1 MTLSDHIKRILYLSV
16 FTAVGLSL
24 FVFESLIPHPI
35 PWLRLGLGNM
45 AGLLALLMFGVK
57 EAYLVT
63 ILRIFLGSLI
73 LGTFMSP
80 VFLFALAGGIMAVTV
95 MSSVYRFTSRFCSV
109 VGISIS
115 GAVTH
120 SLTQL
125 FLAWALIVKQNE
137 IFIFL
142 WTFFL
147 NGLVTGSI
155 TGYIALI
162 LNMRLQKRLNMP

>member
-1 MTLSDHIKRILYLSV
+1 MTLSDQIKRILYLSV

-45 AGLLALLMFGVK
+45 AGLLALVLFGVK

-63 ILRIFLGSLI
+63 VLRIFLGSLI

-80 VFLFALAGGIMAVTV
+80 VFLFALVGGIMAITI
-95 MSSVYRFTSRFCSV
+95 MSSVYRFTSGLFSI
-109 VGISIS
+109 VGVSIS

-120 SLTQL
+120 SLIQL

-142 WTFFL
+142 WTFLL

-155 TGYIALI
+155 TGYIASI
-162 LNMRLQKRLNMP
+162 LKMQLQKKLNLL